1 MTDHRQATY
10 RRLSPAPPSPT
21 PSAPFVRTPSR
32 MRMVLLI
39 LAGTSAALV
48 GVYRAD
54 IGSSGLGRLERC
66 GADLYDQH
74 GFIHMEKKAEG
85 AEDIRWIPYTAEN
98 VYPSSLDAVA
108 DIYNTS
114 VHPSDADLASS
125 PPAYST
131 LLETDPQ
138 SPSLSFARNSTIV
151 LVGDSHD
158 RKNLESMCS
167 RVPGAVRHAFDGHL
181 KWGCSLPSIGLN
193 FVLLFHYGLM
203 TEDEPFRDVHDQPP
217 NLIERRV
224 DQILL
229 PMLQDFTPSIPSLIV
244 FQSGFWDL
252 RYWGLRAQAE
262 GANAQG
268 RLAAGLVNGGDRPL
282 LWSELKWYRRRFGE
296 VLEALK
302 ATFPNSGIITRTIQP
317 YRDNR
322 NGRNVAI
329 FEMNESIKAISRR
342 HNIATMRWAELLQ
355 GTESYAD
362 DQHFE
367 IGSLPYRLWM
377 NMVLYQ
383 LERSLLGCL
392 HGGDRL

>member
-1 MTDHRQATY
+1 MAIPRQAPYHRLTRSPPLGSATY
-10 RRLSPAPPSPT
+10 ALPT
-21 PSAPFVRTPSR
+21 PSRTR
-32 MRMVLLI
+32 LILLI

-48 GVYRAD
+48 GVFRTNL
-54 IGSSGLGRLERC
+54 GLSGRGKHERC
-66 GADLYDQH
+66 GVDLYEQP
-74 GFIHMEKKAEG
+74 GFIHIEKATGG
-85 AEDIRWIPYTAEN
+85 AEEIRWIPYTAEN
-98 VYPSSLDAVA
+98 VYPNSFDSVA

-114 VHPSDADLASS
+114 VHPSEADFAAS

-131 LLETDPQ
+131 LLEIEPH
-138 SPSLSFARNSTIV
+138 SPLLSFARNTTIV

-181 KWGCSLPSIGLN
+181 KWACSLPSIGLN

-203 TEDEPFRDVHDQPP
+203 TEDEPFRETHDQPP
-217 NLIERRV
+217 SLIEHRV
-224 DQILL
+224 EEILL
-229 PMLQDFTPSIPSLIV
+229 PMLQDFAPSDPSLIV

-268 RLAAGLVNGGDRPL
+268 RPAAGLANGGDRPL
-282 LWSELKWYRRRFGE
+282 LWSELRWYRRRFGE
-296 VLEALK
+296 VLEALQE
-302 ATFPNSGIITRTIQP
+302 TFPNSRIITRTIQP

-322 NGRNVAI
+322 NARNVAI
-329 FEMNESIKAISRR
+329 FEINESIKAISRL
-342 HNIATMRWAELLQ
+342 HDIATMRWSELLQ
-355 GTESYAD
+355 GTVSYAD

-377 NMVLYQ
+377 NMVLYY
-383 LERSLLGCL
+383 LERSSMRCL
-392 HGGDRL
+392 